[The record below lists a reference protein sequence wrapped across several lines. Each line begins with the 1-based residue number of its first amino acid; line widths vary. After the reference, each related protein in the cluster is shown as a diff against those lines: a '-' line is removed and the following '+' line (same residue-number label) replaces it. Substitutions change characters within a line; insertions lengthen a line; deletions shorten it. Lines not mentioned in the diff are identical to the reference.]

1 MPVALI
7 TGASTG
13 IGNALARELAR
24 RGWAVGI
31 VARRGELLEAL
42 AQEIRA
48 AGGKAAWA
56 TADVTDR
63 GAIRTAALQ
72 VATELGP
79 IDLLVANAGV
89 GSPGNAKRL
98 PVDVWIATLRLNVDG
113 VIYSV
118 GAVLPE
124 MLERKSG
131 HLAVV
136 SSVAGFRGLPA
147 SAAYSASKAAIT
159 TFFESLRVDLRSEGI
174 AVTAI
179 HPGFIATPL
188 TAKNPAPMPF
198 LISAEQAATII
209 ANGLEK
215 RRSDITFP
223 WQMKLL
229 MGFARRLPNWVWDRV
244 IGSVKVI

>member
-147 SAAYSASKAAIT
+147 P
-159 TFFESLRVDLRSEGI
+159 RGV
-174 AVTAI
+174 
-179 HPGFIATPL
+179 PGP
-188 TAKNPAPMPF
+188 
-198 LISAEQAATII
+198 
-209 ANGLEK
+209 G
-215 RRSDITFP
+215 
-223 WQMKLL
+223 
-229 MGFARRLPNWVWDRV
+229 
-244 IGSVKVI
+244 